1 MIERSSLDAFTDS
14 ELARLGL
21 LDLAMRHRLMDAEL
35 ASLPA
40 PSPGPEVD
48 QVLRRFL
55 VEQELQDPAIRQE
68 WCRLRGL
75 QEQQLVTLALRPLR
89 WQAFC
94 EQRFAGTVETEY
106 LRRKGEF
113 DQVTYSLLRVKDADL
128 AAELHQQIREGES
141 TFADLA
147 SRFSEGP
154 EQRTS
159 GVVGPVPLATPHP
172 SLARL
177 LQISQPGQLWPPKL
191 LEEWWIIVRLESLAT
206 AQLDEPLRRR
216 LVLDQGEQWL
226 RTRVQDVLAQQ
237 NSDHSD
243 PVAAVQ

>member
-1 MIERSSLDAFTDS
+1 MFTNH

-21 LDLAMRHRLMDAEL
+21 LDLAMRYRLMDVDL
-35 ASLPA
+35 ASVAAPA
-40 PSPGPEVD
+40 PGPEVD
-48 QVLRRFL
+48 QALGRFL
-55 VEQELQDPAIRQE
+55 AEQQLQDPVIRKE
-68 WCRLRGL
+68 WCESRGL
-75 QEQQLVTLALRPLR
+75 AEQDLISLALRPLR
-89 WQAFC
+89 WQALC
-94 EQRFAGTVETEY
+94 EQRFGATVESEY

-191 LEEWWIIVRLESLAT
+191 LEEWWIIVRLESLTT
-206 AQLDEPLRRR
+206 AQLDDSLRRR

-226 RTRVQDVLAQQ
+226 RSRVQESIAQQ
-237 NSDHSD
+237 NRLSSD
-243 PVAAVQ
+243 PIAAAQ